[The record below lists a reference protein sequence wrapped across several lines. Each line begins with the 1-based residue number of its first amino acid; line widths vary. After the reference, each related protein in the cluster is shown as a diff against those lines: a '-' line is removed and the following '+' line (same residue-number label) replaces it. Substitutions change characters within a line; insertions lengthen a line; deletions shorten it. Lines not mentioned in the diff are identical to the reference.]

1 MTRLDSF
8 FESVKLPA
16 MPEVAHA
23 LIKTLNDESAG
34 VTGVSYIIS
43 QDPALS
49 AKILRLANSAEFA
62 LPRGV
67 GTVSDAVSLVGLYK
81 VSTMALGACLNDA
94 FPAVP
99 GLDRHEFWKSN
110 MACAGY
116 SQWLA
121 SGLANGP
128 SIGLDID
135 PQVAW
140 LTGMMLRLGELLIGQ
155 TDPAAL
161 KKIEQQPRPPGARW
175 QREKTLTGFTEGQ
188 ITAEMAHRWNFPPLI
203 VQALQRSADPLIE
216 QPLTGQP
223 FSRLGAVLHLAGLMA
238 DTPNATEA
246 VIETLPKDVI
256 ETLGLDPQWMRS
268 TLPPANTFVDIT
280 TL

>member
-1 MTRLDSF
+1 MSRLDSF

-23 LIKTLNDESAG
+23 LIKTLNDDNAG
-34 VTGVSYIIS
+34 VPEVSKVIS
-43 QDPALS
+43 KDPALS
-49 AKILRLANSAEFA
+49 AKMLRLANSAEFA

-67 GTVSDAVSLVGLYK
+67 GTVTEAVSMVGLYK
-81 VSTMALGACLNDA
+81 VSTMALGACLSDA

-99 GLDRHEFWKSN
+99 GLDRDEFWKSN

-121 SGLANGP
+121 A
-128 SIGLDID
+128 GLDMD
-135 PQVAW
+135 AQVAW

-155 TDPAAL
+155 TDPAVL
-161 KKIEQQPRPPGARW
+161 QKIEHQPRPPGARW
-175 QREKTLTGFTEGQ
+175 QREKALTGFTEGQ
-188 ITAEMAHRWNFPPLI
+188 ITAEMAHRWNFPMLM
-203 VQALQRSADPLIE
+203 VQALQRSADPLTE
-216 QPLTGQP
+216 QA

-238 DTPNATEA
+238 DTTQATDTKTGSAADADA
-246 VIETLPKDVI
+246 VVNSLPTNVI
-256 ETLGLDPQWMRS
+256 ETLGLDIQWMRS
-268 TLPPANTFVDIT
+268 TLPPADSFVDIT